1 MSSFSGV
8 HFLAL
13 FLYSVF
19 NAGLIIRL
27 YFALRSAEVS
37 FGVRLGICLLAAAV
51 ASTFPVSRLADSSV
65 LLQVVLAF
73 IGTFWLAFVLDV
85 LVMWGALDLFR
96 LINRRTRWMKAEPE
110 RLPVWRRRCCAGIVG
125 SALLLTTGGWVNAWY
140 PVIRRETLRLPPG
153 FGPLR
158 IVMLGDLHLGRLAS
172 TKFLTGLIDQI
183 EPLAPDIVVFV
194 GDILEYDY
202 DPEDAE
208 AAAAVLQR
216 LSPRLGI
223 WGVMGNHEYIA
234 GRGALSK
241 RLLARIGIRMLIDQ
255 WVTLGE
261 QPEEKIL
268 LVGRDDYSRRDI
280 RKPLDEILKD
290 APQEGHLK
298 ILLDHQP
305 FHLEMAEQAGF
316 FLQLSGHTHNG
327 QIFPLNFA
335 VSALFENAHGH
346 SMRGQTH
353 YWVTSGAGSW
363 GARVRTT
370 GRPEIVSIDLVP
382 PPEQPA

>member
-8 HFLAL
+8 HVVAL
-13 FLYSVF
+13 LLYSVF

-37 FGVRLGICLLAAAV
+37 FGVRLGICLIAAA
-51 ASTFPVSRLADSSV
+51 AALTFPVSRLAERNGT
-65 LLQVVLAF
+65 LQVVLAF
-73 IGTFWLAFVLDV
+73 IGTFWLAFVLNV
-85 LVMWGALDLFR
+85 LVAWGALDLFR
-96 LINRRTRWMKAEPE
+96 LINRRARWLKVEPE
-110 RLPVWRRRCCAGIVG
+110 RLPVWRRRCCAGIAG
-125 SALLLTTGGWVNAWY
+125 TALLLTAGGWINAGY
-140 PVIRRETLRLPPG
+140 PVIRRETLHLPPG

-172 TKFLTGLIDQI
+172 TKFLTRLVDQI

-202 DPEDAE
+202 DPEEAD

-216 LSPRLGI
+216 LNPRLGI

-234 GRGALSK
+234 DRGALSK

-255 WVTLGE
+255 WESLGE
-261 QPEEKIL
+261 RPEEKIL
-268 LVGRDDYSRRDI
+268 LVGRDDYSRRGV
-280 RKPLDEILKD
+280 RKSLDKILED
-290 APQEGHLK
+290 APQAGHLK

-335 VSALFENAHGH
+335 VSVLFENAHGH

-382 PPEQPA
+382 SPQQSA